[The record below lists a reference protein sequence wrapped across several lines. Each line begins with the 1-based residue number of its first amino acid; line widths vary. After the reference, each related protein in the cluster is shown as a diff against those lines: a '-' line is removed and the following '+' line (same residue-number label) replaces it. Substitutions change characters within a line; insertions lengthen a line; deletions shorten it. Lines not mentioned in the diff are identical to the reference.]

1 MGRTAGGNAA
11 ERTLLGM
18 SLFALAALAAGLIA
32 TAPAAASAPA
42 GEAIGG
48 ADKLHGLDMML
59 IATSAHCDVSGQ
71 GFASDYQRFAE
82 RHAAEISA
90 ADAELMAA
98 FVNAHGP
105 AGGAALFER
114 SSTAIANRY
123 GQGHPWLS
131 CGDLKLDTSKNRL
144 ISA

>member
-1 MGRTAGGNAA
+1 MGRTAGGNVA

-59 IATSAHCDVSGQ
+59 IATSAHCDVSPCRASHQ
-71 GFASDYQRFAE
+71 KSLREIVPASDTFA
-82 RHAAEISA
+82 
-90 ADAELMAA
+90 
-98 FVNAHGP
+98 P
-105 AGGAALFER
+105 R
-114 SSTAIANRY
+114 SLENFQYR
-123 GQGHPWLS
+123 
-131 CGDLKLDTSKNRL
+131 R
-144 ISA
+144 